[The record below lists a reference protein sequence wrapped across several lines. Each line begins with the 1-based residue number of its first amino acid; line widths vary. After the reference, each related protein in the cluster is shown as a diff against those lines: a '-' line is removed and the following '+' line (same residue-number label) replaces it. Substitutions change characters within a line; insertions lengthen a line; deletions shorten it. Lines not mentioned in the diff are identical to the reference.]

1 MKKVLFLTIA
11 AALALV
17 SCSKQQNVP
26 SAQPGDVRFTTNIQ
40 TYTVK
45 ASDTAFDNGDL
56 VGIFAPTLNAV
67 NVKAT
72 VSGEALVPS
81 PAIKWKDGDN
91 SVVNF
96 YAYYPYAANTA
107 QTFDF
112 SVKADQS
119 GTGYTQSDLMLASKS
134 TAPVDAAVELKFSH
148 KLSKVVFKITNT
160 IENTTVSAV
169 AFEGVYL
176 TTNVNVA
183 TGALTD
189 VNQTA
194 ATIKAATDGN
204 DYKLI
209 LVPQTS
215 APKVRVSLSN
225 GKDYVFSLADEFQ
238 FKSGKKATA
247 NLTVKPE
254 AETSQV
260 EFSLD
265 VNDWDADTDE
275 LGFGD
280 PSVEDAEEPWVVTG
294 KINGKTWED
303 PAVVTMTKNEYGDYE
318 ADITWAEDGEFK
330 LRKGDLWVGMKPGWE
345 SYALG
350 DFGNDTNYLAD
361 GDEAQNIRL
370 AAPVGEYHLYFDPE
384 NYWFVVSS
392 VDTDPSA
399 DPETV
404 KFTVNVYN
412 STDWEALYIH
422 SWTDNGDVTTWP
434 GITPNAA
441 DVVVSG
447 NTFKSFEL
455 NVPKGVG
462 IGYMFDD
469 NNGKQTADC
478 SHAAIDAD
486 LTLYV
491 WLLPDAGVQVIDN
504 PATFDP
510 SDVPATVWAIVGLQN
525 DWTNGIAMTPV
536 ANDENSV
543 EAQFNYDS
551 LEANFK
557 FKVYGAAW
565 NNNYY
570 GPADGNDLNYDLT
583 AEYVTLA
590 LGANGNIF
598 LPAVGNYKAT
608 LTIAGDNAGRLK
620 IVAVQ

>member
-194 ATIKAATDGN
+194 ATIKAAKDGN

-275 LGFGD
+275 LGFGG
-280 PSVEDAEEPWVVTG
+280 PSVEDAQTQAVWKVMG
-294 KINGKTWED
+294 LGGDWDNGVAMTED
-303 PAVVTMTKNEYGDYE
+303 ENHNWS
-318 ADITWAEDGEFK
+318 ADITYAAGDEFK
-330 LRKGDLWVGMKPGWE
+330 LKLGETWVGMQYGWTH
-345 SYALG
+345 YGLN
-350 DFGNDTNYLAD
+350 DWGNDSNYLERNGEGENIILDAPA
-361 GDEAQNIRL
+361 GD
-370 AAPVGEYHLYFDPE
+370 YHLFFAPDTR
-384 NYWFVVSS
+384 WFVVTAKGGQGSQP
-392 VDTDPSA
+392 V
-399 DPETV
+399 ETV
-404 KFTVNVYN
+404 KLIINVEN
-412 STDWEALYIH
+412 ASEWANIKLY
-422 SWTDNGDVTTWP
+422 SWTANGILSAAWP
-434 GITPNAA
+434 GDAPAA
-441 DVVVSG
+441 EDVVVG
-447 NTFKSFEL
+447 EVHYKSFVF
-455 NVPKGVG
+455 NQCPKDVVVNYIINDGG
-462 IGYMFDD
+462 DPAQ
-469 NNGKQTADC
+469 QTSDLVLGTFT
-478 SHAAIDAD
+478 SETSVYLKLKAD
-486 LTLYV
+486 L
-491 WLLPDAGVQVIDN
+491 
-504 PATFDP
+504 
-510 SDVPATVWAIVGLQN
+510 S
-525 DWTNGIAMTPV
+525 V
-536 ANDENSV
+536 AEV
-543 EAQFNYDS
+543 E
-551 LEANFK
+551 
-557 FKVYGAAW
+557 
-565 NNNYY
+565 
-570 GPADGNDLNYDLT
+570 
-583 AEYVTLA
+583 
-590 LGANGNIF
+590 
-598 LPAVGNYKAT
+598 
-608 LTIAGDNAGRLK
+608 
-620 IVAVQ
+620 